1 MILIRNIHKSF
12 GAQVVLAGIS
22 LEIEAGKI
30 TAILGPSGTGKSVLL
45 KIITGLERAD
55 EGEVYIYGSSMTD
68 ARSVREREEI
78 CAQMG
83 VLFQRAALFDSMSLY
98 ENVAF
103 PLRHRFDFKKKS
115 LSESE
120 IKKRVFRRLKEV
132 SMESYANKLPGE
144 VSIGMRKRIGIAR
157 ALVTD
162 PRIILFDEPNT
173 GLDPEVGQEIYDLI
187 VETQKT
193 GGFTGIIV
201 SHEIPEVFQACD
213 RVAMLYQGLV
223 QEEGSVEEFLASEK
237 PAVKQ
242 FIKGDIVGPINMV

>member
-1 MILIRNIHKSF
+1 MILIRDIYKSF
-12 GAQVVLAGIS
+12 GSQEVLAGIN

-55 EGEVYIYGSSMTD
+55 SGEVYIYGNSMTA
-68 ARSVREREEI
+68 ARSTREREKI

-83 VLFQRAALFDSMSLY
+83 VLFQRAALFDSLSLY

-103 PLRHRFDFKKKS
+103 PLRHRFDFKEQS
-115 LSESE
+115 LSEAE
-120 IKKRVFRRLKEV
+120 IEKRVLPRLEEV
-132 SMESYANKLPGE
+132 SMQDYANALPGE

-187 VETQKT
+187 VETQKL

-213 RVAMLYQGLV
+213 RVAMLYAGVV
-223 QEEGSVEEFLASEK
+223 QEEGAVEEFLASK
-237 PAVKQ
+237 NPTVVQ
-242 FIKGDIVGPINMV
+242 FINGDINGPIAMS